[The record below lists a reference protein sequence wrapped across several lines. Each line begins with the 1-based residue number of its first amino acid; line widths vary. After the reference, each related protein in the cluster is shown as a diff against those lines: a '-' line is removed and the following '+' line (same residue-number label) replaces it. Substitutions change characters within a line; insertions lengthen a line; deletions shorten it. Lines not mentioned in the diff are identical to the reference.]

1 MSDLNEGL
9 TRRQVLMGAG
19 ALTATLGAISLSSCK
34 ARVSGKWDHEADIV
48 VVGTGVGAATA
59 ALTAYEN
66 GDSVIMVEKAQ
77 FFGGTSSKSAGVL
90 WIPNH
95 FILKENGIDDKKEDC
110 LEYLV
115 RYSYPERFNP
125 KGSTLGLDQHSYGLL
140 EAFYDNASKAV
151 DLLRNKGALKL
162 AEWRMY
168 HLDRSATDYLDNV
181 PQNKVPTGRALG
193 VVIGDGAIGM
203 GAHMME
209 QLKQAIDQRKVPIL
223 FGHRAVRLV
232 LNEAGAVVGL
242 ETEME
247 GQVVTLKARKAVI
260 FASGGYAHNARA
272 VANYQRNQ
280 LYGSCAM
287 PTSTGDFINIA
298 GAAGAR
304 LGNISGAWRTQIVM
318 EEALQDS
325 KLASGVF
332 FPPGDSMFQVN
343 KYGVRVVNENRNYND
358 RTEVHGI
365 YDPSRVEHPNRLLF
379 MIYDQ
384 RTAEAFAGAYPLP
397 AKPEA
402 GKQVLKG
409 NSLEQL
415 SERIQNRLQEIT
427 DRTGGF
433 LLDSSFADNLKTTLL
448 RFNQFARNGKDDDFH
463 RGDAGYDTEWFQ
475 VFSPMRSDSA
485 WPANDSPNITM
496 HPLREEGPF
505 YAIILG
511 AGALDTNGGPVIDY
525 KGRVLNTEDKPIPGL
540 YGAGNCIASPSRE
553 AYWGAGCTLGL
564 ALTFGYI
571 TANAAHQESE
581 VDA

>member
-1 MSDLNEGL
+1 MKDFKQGL

-95 FILKENGIDDKKEDC
+95 FILRENGIDDKKEDC

-125 KGSTLGLDQHSYGLL
+125 KGPTLGLDQHSYGLL

-193 VVIGDGAIGM
+193 VVISDGSIGM

-223 FGHRAVRLV
+223 FGHRAIRLV
-232 LNEAGAVVGL
+232 LNDAGAVVGL
-242 ETEME
+242 ETVME
-247 GQVVTLKARKAVI
+247 GQVITLKARKAVI
-260 FASGGYAHNARA
+260 FATGGYVHNAQA

-287 PTSTGDFINIA
+287 PMATGDFINIA
-298 GAAGAR
+298 SAAGAR

-332 FPPGDSMFQVN
+332 FPPGDSMLQVN
-343 KYGVRVVNENRNYND
+343 KYGVRAVNENRNYND
-358 RTEVHGI
+358 RTEVHSV
-365 YDPSRVEHPNRLLF
+365 YNPSRAEYPNRLLF

-397 AKPEA
+397 GKPEE
-402 GKQVLKG
+402 GKHVLKG

-415 SERIQNRLQEIT
+415 SEKIQNRLQEIT
-427 DRTGGF
+427 DRTGRF
-433 LLDSSFADNLKTTLL
+433 LLDSSFTTNLKATVT
-448 RFNQFARNGKDDDFH
+448 RFNQFARDGKDEDFH

-475 VFSPMRSDSA
+475 VFSPMRPDSN
-485 WPANDSPNITM
+485 WPANDRPNITM
-496 HPLREEGPF
+496 HPLRDEGPF

-511 AGALDTNGGPVIDY
+511 AGALDTNGGPVIDNR
-525 KGRVLNTEDKPIPGL
+525 GRVLNMEDKPIPGL

-564 ALTFGYI
+564 SLTFGYI
-571 TANAAHQESE
+571 AANAAHLESG